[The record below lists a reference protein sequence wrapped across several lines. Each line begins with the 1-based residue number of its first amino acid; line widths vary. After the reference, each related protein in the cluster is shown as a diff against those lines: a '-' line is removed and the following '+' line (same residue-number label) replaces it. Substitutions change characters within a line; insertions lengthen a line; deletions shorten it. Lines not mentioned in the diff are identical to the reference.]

1 MHKLISENYVSTKN
15 QKGKQGLIAYL
26 PEEVAKKYHELP
38 KKILKKGS
46 KRTTPIWTR
55 EYFHRVYNA

>member
-38 KKILKKGS
+38 KIIR
-46 KRTTPIWTR
+46 KRTPIWTR
-55 EYFHRVYNA
+55 EYFNKVYMP